1 MVSLKLT
8 FLGSGSEVGRSS
20 ILLENE
26 GEKHL
31 LDCGVKVS
39 SGNEYPLISE
49 ELASSLKSVYLT
61 HAHLDHSGFLPK
73 LPKLGFK
80 GKIICTKPTRDLIQV
95 LLNDFVRIT
104 PEKIY
109 SHEDVTKMLSETS
122 LVDYGDMFYDAGHIL
137 GSASIKINDLLYS
150 GDINNRSSTLLDKF
164 NPPKEAKHLILE
176 GTYSANKDKF
186 ASQKTIVKNFI
197 KSINDT
203 LEAGGIVLIPSF
215 GIGRGQEL
223 LFVLDNHMKNGVLK
237 KVPIFVDGSI
247 NKVLRIYRSNANY
260 LNDEIKNRILT
271 SVKDPFQ
278 SENYFKPKTRTKSD
292 VYAAKPC
299 IVLST
304 SGMLNG
310 GPILSYLKKCCH
322 DEKNKIILVGFQPEN
337 SKGRKLL
344 EEKKFSFESGTVDMK
359 LQVEQHHFSAHA
371 DQPGLYEYV
380 NSIQGLETVILNHG
394 ESKKLHEFQEFLKD
408 KTGLKVIIP
417 ENGESIKLS

>member
-1 MVSLKLT
+1 MKLT

-20 ILLENE
+20 ILLEKE

-31 LDCGVKVS
+31 LDCGVKIS
-39 SGNEYPLISE
+39 NENEYPLISE
-49 ELASSLKSVYLT
+49 DLASGLKSVLLS

-73 LPKLGFK
+73 LHKLGFK
-80 GKIICTKPTRDLIQV
+80 GKIVCTKPTRDLIQV
-95 LLNDFVRIT
+95 LLNDFVRIS
-104 PEKIY
+104 PQKIY
-109 SHEDVTKMLSETS
+109 SHEDVAKMLTETS
-122 LVDYGDMFYDAGHIL
+122 LVEYGDMFYDAGHIL
-137 GSASIKINDLLYS
+137 GSASIKIDDLLYS

-203 LEAGGIVLIPSF
+203 LDAGGMVLIPSF

-223 LFVLDNHMKNGVLK
+223 LFVLDNHMKNGVLRN
-237 KVPIFVDGSI
+237 VPIFVDGSI

-260 LNDEIKNRILT
+260 LNDEIRNRILT
-271 SVKDPFQ
+271 SVTDPFQ
-278 SENYFKPKTRTKSD
+278 SEHYFKPKSKNKSD
-292 VYAAKPC
+292 VFAAKPC

-310 GPILSYLKKCCH
+310 GPIISYLKKCYN
-322 DEKNKIILVGFQPEN
+322 DEKNKVILVGFQPEK

-344 EEKKFSFESGTVDMK
+344 DEKKFPFESGTVDVRM
-359 LQVEQHHFSAHA
+359 QVEHHHFSAHA

-380 NSIQGLETVILNHG
+380 NSIEGLETIILNHG
-394 ESKKLHEFQEFLKD
+394 DKGKLAEFKEFLKD
-408 KTGLKVIIP
+408 KTGLKVLIP
-417 ENGESIKLS
+417 ENGEKIVLG